1 MWKLNIFH
9 NFNAE
14 LFTDVNLPQITSIAA
29 NEKISR
35 IYDLFITYDDVHLYE
50 HFFKRSKYQAMLY
63 HTNIPSRQ
71 ELNELRYILVLSI

>member
-1 MWKLNIFH
+1 MWKLDIFH

-50 HFFKRSKYQAMLY
+50 HFFLKDP
-63 HTNIPSRQ
+63 NIRQ
-71 ELNELRYILVLSI
+71 CFTTLTYLVVRN

>member
-50 HFFKRSKYQAMLY
+50 HFF
-63 HTNIPSRQ
+63 
-71 ELNELRYILVLSI
+71 

>member
-1 MWKLNIFH
+1 MWKLDIFH

-50 HFFKRSKYQAMLY
+50 HFFKKFKCLAMLY
-63 HTNIPSRQ
+63 HTNIVVR
-71 ELNELRYILVLSI
+71 NKIN